1 MAASSSRDAGVSIEE
16 YDELKGKFEDLQIE
30 SHKLRGQLK
39 AKEGQ
44 LSLAEADN
52 RDLNKIIKKLE
63 KDGPRH
69 KGAVES
75 QRDEIRRLGAQ
86 VGMLQ
91 EKVREYE
98 ERTSALEREVQ
109 ERRADESDMHT
120 VVQAMG
126 RMKRIIEKRA
136 RFLAADVEYHM
147 EVMGAMGEEG
157 GETVTFLSH
166 LYEELASYGNMP
178 GTGVKISEL

>member
-1 MAASSSRDAGVSIEE
+1 
-16 YDELKGKFEDLQIE
+16 
-30 SHKLRGQLK
+30 
-39 AKEGQ
+39 
-44 LSLAEADN
+44 
-52 RDLNKIIKKLE
+52 
-63 KDGPRH
+63 
-69 KGAVES
+69 
-75 QRDEIRRLGAQ
+75 
-86 VGMLQ
+86 MLQ

-136 RFLAADVEYHM
+136 WCLAADVEYHM
-147 EVMGAMGEEG
+147 GMMGAMGEEG
-157 GETVTFLSH
+157 GETTTFLSH